1 MIIKEVPAMT
11 EQQRIHKA
19 LAAIIQ
25 ATEQSSSPWI
35 IGGSTGLMLR
45 GIPLTA
51 DPRDLDLYCDDEDID
66 DLYKTL
72 SSFAIDEPVISVTDM
87 YRSRLCHFIIHE
99 VQVELVGGFRVQAG
113 GSAYETMV
121 RKLLLPFSDQ
131 AYMDSSGLSASVV
144 PLAHELWFNYL
155 RGRADRVEIIVRA
168 FAGSP
173 SKHEGALA
181 AIERSNVFTIEA
193 QRSLHHLISA
203 GEVGGL

>member
-1 MIIKEVPAMT
+1 MT

-25 ATEQSSSPWI
+25 ATEQSSSQWI
-35 IGGSTGLMLR
+35 IGGSTSLMLR
-45 GIPLTA
+45 GIPLAA
-51 DPRDLDLYCDDEDID
+51 DPRDLDIYCDDEDMD
-66 DLYKTL
+66 DLYEAL

-87 YRSRLCHFIIHE
+87 YRSRLCHFTVHE

-113 GSAYETMV
+113 GNIYETMV
-121 RKLLLPFSDQ
+121 RKLLLPFSDH
-131 AYMDSSGLSASVV
+131 AYLEGSALAASVV

-155 RGRADRVEIIVRA
+155 RGRADRVDMIVQA
-168 FAGSP
+168 FAESP

-181 AIERSNVFTIEA
+181 AIEQNNVFTIEA
-193 QRSLHHLISA
+193 KRSLHHLISA